1 MSETMTAVVKQWTA
15 KRKSVRVVEIIQSK
29 TTVAEARRTFDRNT
43 RMSLQTFRKHM
54 KRRCWSLEREN
65 ARPHQALA
73 MRIPNKAF
81 KLAA

>member
-1 MSETMTAVVKQWTA
+1 MSETMPEAVKRWTA
-15 KRKSVRVVEIIQSK
+15 KRKSMRVVEIIQSK
-29 TTVAEARRTFDRNT
+29 TTVAAPRGTFDRNT
-43 RMSLQTFRKHM
+43 RMSSQTFSKHM
-54 KRRCWSLEREN
+54 ERRCWSLEREN